1 VKTIDVGSGE
11 AIVIGGTVLRVVAVD
26 AETGEVTLSVA
37 AQASHLHP
45 KGKIM
50 DGLSTEILGH
60 SQLRTVPCCLCGVS
74 WEERLVGVALVAGLA
89 VLGDLC
95 PRCLSR
101 EPADASA
108 RLKDLGAELRV
119 SGPPEAA
126 EERTDRPRLGGE
138 RLRWESR
145 RIRGL
150 STEIMAAN
158 PRPYQEVGESW
169 EAFLE
174 RLSVMGQWG
183 TTVEQAI
190 KAERLYFLR
199 RFGPLDDLMLRRAVD
214 YRYRDFLAGS

>member
-1 VKTIDVGSGE
+1 
-11 AIVIGGTVLRVVAVD
+11 
-26 AETGEVTLSVA
+26 
-37 AQASHLHP
+37 
-45 KGKIM
+45 M

-108 RLKDLGAELRV
+108 RLKARLACDLGEGSADPLA
-119 SGPPEAA
+119 P
-126 EERTDRPRLGGE
+126 
-138 RLRWESR
+138 
-145 RIRGL
+145 
-150 STEIMAAN
+150 
-158 PRPYQEVGESW
+158 
-169 EAFLE
+169 FLE
-174 RLSVMGQWG
+174 RLCHMGQWG

-199 RFGPLDDLMLRRAVD
+199 RFGPLDDLLLRRAVD
-214 YRYRDFLAGS
+214 YRYRDFLAASD